1 MFSVRIEKE
10 VTNIDIDGN
19 ESVVAISYKIK
30 CIDNAR
36 FMAISLSNLAD
47 KLTEEIH
54 KIQYKDRDCF
64 LEYESVKE
72 NFIKYKSL
80 FCNNNYSSKI
90 DEELRNRFKNIFKFS
105 NNDINRFT
113 LLLRR
118 GVYPYEYIDDWER
131 FNKTK
136 LPGK

>member
-1 MFSVRIEKE
+1 MGLFSWIW
-10 VTNIDIDGN
+10 
-19 ESVVAISYKIK
+19 K
-30 CIDNAR
+30 CQGK
-36 FMAISLSNLAD
+36 FQG
-47 KLTEEIH
+47 KF
-54 KIQYKDRDCF
+54 QG
-64 LEYESVKE
+64 
-72 NFIKYKSL
+72 KYKSL
-80 FCNNNYSSKI
+80 FCNKNYSSKI